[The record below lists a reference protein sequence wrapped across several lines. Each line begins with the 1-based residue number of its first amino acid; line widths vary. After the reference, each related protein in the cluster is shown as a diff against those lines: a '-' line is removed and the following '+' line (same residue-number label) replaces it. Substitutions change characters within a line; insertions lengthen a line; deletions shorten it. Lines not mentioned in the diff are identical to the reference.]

1 MDVAIEEM
9 LKNIQSSRP
18 VGPKVLYGGDL
29 QDNTDQYF
37 RPSPFHNQ
45 DNVPAAPRNLFC
57 EYGAT
62 AVVDN
67 RPFMTP
73 QPQVPRDPELE
84 ALNQYFN
91 KQRVL
96 EFARGA
102 SRSVISEVLAKQAEQ
117 VANAYVKDEIDRR
130 SGIRKSV
137 LLNSGVTEA
146 DANKQ
151 IAGEALGGINLR
163 TMDMRDRQV
172 QDAVNMYYNIN
183 NLPTPATQIATSAV
197 PSTIPSGVEVPQEDA
212 DQIQDMNDDM
222 EDTTEFPAEEPMVP
236 ETMRMPTGAT
246 QESGGVAS
254 QEIGA
259 RFNDDMENDEAVSN
273 NIPSRPS
280 QGGAGGP
287 EIRGPAGRPF
297 DVDGASRAEL
307 VGFILRNSIR
317 TAHTTSMRT
326 GAMLAASSL
335 MAIPVD
341 DLRDIIREH
350 ATGRRFPEF

>member
-117 VANAYVKDEIDRR
+117 VANSYVKDEIDRR
-130 SGIRKSV
+130 AGIRKSV
-137 LLNSGVTEA
+137 LLNVGVPEA

-151 IAGEALGGINLR
+151 IAGEALAGINLR

-183 NLPTPATQIATSAV
+183 NLPTPATQTATSAV
-197 PSTIPSGVEVPQEDA
+197 PATIPSGVAVPQEDA
-212 DQIQDMNDDM
+212 DLIQEMNIQM
-222 EDTTEFPAEEPMVP
+222 EDTSEFPEEEPKLP
-236 ETMRMPTGAT
+236 E
-246 QESGGVAS
+246 
-254 QEIGA
+254 
-259 RFNDDMENDEAVSN
+259 ENEGIA
-273 NIPSRPS
+273 
-280 QGGAGGP
+280 QGGAGNSMRPSAGTGGP
-287 EIRGPAGRPF
+287 LSQEQSGGPGELAALPF
-297 DVDGASRAEL
+297 DVDRATKEPL
-307 VGFILRNSIR
+307 IDFILQRSIR
-317 TAHTTSMRT
+317 TAQTTAMGT
-326 GAMLAASSL
+326 GAMLARGTL
-335 MAIPVD
+335 RAIPVD
-341 DLRDIIREH
+341 DLRDIVREY
-350 ATGRRFPEF
+350 ATGRSFPEF